1 MFLIIHADE
10 IFLKGSNKG
19 YFYNS
24 LSKNLTRLFVGAK
37 VKRIESGLWMEIEKM
52 EQNDIE
58 RLACVPGIANFAVA
72 YKCGNKIDK
81 ITKLL
86 ASEKKLLEVPN
97 SFRVTAT
104 RSNKKYPLS
113 SIEIAK
119 EVGAFVCEK
128 YGYKVDLKNFDLNIH
143 IHILDKEAIIY
154 GNTVK
159 GAGGLPSG
167 TSGKMLCLLSGGI
180 DSPVAAYKM
189 MNRGAKVD
197 FIHFQNETSV
207 SSAVGEKIMDLTQLL
222 SNIQGDTKLYMVAFG
237 DIQREIIM
245 KVPAD
250 YRMIITRR
258 IFNKIAQKIAYK
270 NKYKALVTGDS
281 LGQVAS
287 QTIENMIAIEQ
298 SVEILRLKPLIGTN
312 KNEIITIAQKIN
324 TLPISNRPYEDCCSM
339 FVAKHPQTKA
349 KLEDV
354 LQIEKN
360 IDLSTIDKTPIKSY
374 NFSMII

>member
-1 MFLIIHADE
+1 
-10 IFLKGSNKG
+10 
-19 YFYNS
+19 
-24 LSKNLTRLFVGAK
+24 
-37 VKRIESGLWMEIEKM
+37 
-52 EQNDIE
+52 
-58 RLACVPGIANFAVA
+58 
-72 YKCGNKIDK
+72 
-81 ITKLL
+81 
-86 ASEKKLLEVPN
+86 
-97 SFRVTAT
+97 
-104 RSNKKYPLS
+104 
-113 SIEIAK
+113 
-119 EVGAFVCEK
+119 
-128 YGYKVDLKNFDLNIH
+128 
-143 IHILDKEAIIY
+143 
-154 GNTVK
+154 
-159 GAGGLPSG
+159 
-167 TSGKMLCLLSGGI
+167 
-180 DSPVAAYKM
+180 
-189 MNRGAKVD
+189 
-197 FIHFQNETSV
+197 
-207 SSAVGEKIMDLTQLL
+207 
-222 SNIQGDTKLYMVAFG
+222 
-237 DIQREIIM
+237 M